1 MTADGYFLLPANDTD
16 NVQGVTAC
24 EANGFRSDGVTLFQF
39 RWVGYGY
46 GGPCL

>member
-1 MTADGYFLLPANDTD
+1 MNAVELADTTASQAATFG
-16 NVQGVTAC
+16 
-24 EANGFRSDGVTLFQF
+24 EANGFRSDEVTLFQF